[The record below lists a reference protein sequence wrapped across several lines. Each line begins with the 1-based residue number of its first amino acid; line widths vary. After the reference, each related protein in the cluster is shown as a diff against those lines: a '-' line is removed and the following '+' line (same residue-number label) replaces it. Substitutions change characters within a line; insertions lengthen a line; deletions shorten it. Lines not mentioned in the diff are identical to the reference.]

1 MVALTE
7 DELNQFFD
15 VLKDWEIILQAKK
28 SLLNNE
34 IDDTQLST
42 PSEQEVS

>member
-15 VLKDWEIILQAKK
+15 VLKDWEIILQAEK

-34 IDDTQLST
+34 IGDTRLSAT
-42 PSEQEVS
+42 SEQEVS